1 MNRWDYN
8 KLINGIRIV
17 TILSI
22 LLITVLHIAFNNMN
36 SSAID
41 SILWGVLILLIL
53 QGITIDSIIKKMKT
67 NS

>member
-8 KLINGIRIV
+8 KLINGIRIA

-22 LLITVLHIAFNNMN
+22 LLITVLHIVFNNMN